1 MTFKTSLDRLAK
13 GITIGIIVLFSVI
26 IGGQLIPSYLP
37 DPIGSLLLI
46 GLLTGTCLFCFLFRP
61 LNYVLTNDNLVI
73 HRLFNDVTIKR
84 QNIIMAREVNE
95 KDMGLT
101 IRTFGVGG
109 LFGYFGKFSN
119 SKIGRLTMYGT
130 RRNNTVL
137 IETANK
143 KFILT
148 PDEPVEFVRQLL
160 NR

>member
-1 MTFKTSLDRLAK
+1 MTFKTSLDKLAK
-13 GITIGIIVLFSVI
+13 GITIGVIVIFSFI
-26 IGGQLIPSYLP
+26 IGGQLIPAYGL
-37 DPIGSLLLI
+37 DPIKSLLLI
-46 GLLTGTCLFCFLFRP
+46 GLLTAICLLCYLFRP
-61 LNYVLTNDNLVI
+61 LTYILTNDNLVI
-73 HRLFNDVTIKR
+73 HRLFNDVIIKR
-84 QNIIMAREVNE
+84 QSILTAREVN
-95 KDMGLT
+95 KRDMGLT

-137 IETANK
+137 IETAKK

-148 PDEPVEFVRQLL
+148 PDEPIEFVRQLL